1 MLMPDAEVGGRD
13 VVVQFH
19 DGGLKKVHET
29 NRSFDP
35 LHFVLLFPGGDDGWK
50 INMEKQGT
58 KQSVTPCDYYAYRMQ
73 WRVNDD
79 GGNALLMSQ
88 RLFQATVAEEGGRGR
103 GVPSPARRHCPFSP

>member
-58 KQSVTPCDYYAYRMQ
+58 KQSVTPWDRSVCVSASCCS
-73 WRVNDD
+73 
-79 GGNALLMSQ
+79 SQ
-88 RLFQATVAEEGGRGR
+88 RYPSQILFRRSHFTRHAPRPRGAR
-103 GVPSPARRHCPFSP
+103 ADPAPMVI